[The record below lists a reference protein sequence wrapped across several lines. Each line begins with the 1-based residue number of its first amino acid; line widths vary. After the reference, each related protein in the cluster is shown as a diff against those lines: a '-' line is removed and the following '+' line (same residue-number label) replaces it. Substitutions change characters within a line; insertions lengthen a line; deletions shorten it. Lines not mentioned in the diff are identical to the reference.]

1 MSDVAEPSN
10 QERAELPESTARYL
24 EYLES
29 LNFWPSEDER
39 VRPGLEPENRIYRQM
54 PEDFCME
61 PEVFPHAD
69 HMTREN
75 LYGKWEIAAE
85 LGWRDKQIAD
95 LTKRLAAAEGDTARL
110 EWMQQGAEVVSY
122 ALGGFEVRWDNKKT
136 AEYPTIREAID
147 AARSKLYE

>member
-95 LTKRLAAAEGDTARL
+95 LTKRLAAAEARVKEL
-110 EWMQQGAEVVSY
+110 ERLRKGPPTVTVQRDGVQ
-122 ALGGFEVRWDNKKT
+122 VRV
-136 AEYPTIREAID
+136 
-147 AARSKLYE
+147 